1 MLYPP
6 QNNDTWSFTLSWII
20 GIQGTSFSTDC
31 WSPHLLKRWTVFVF
45 SPVLLL
51 LLRMLQL
58 RSDDHPSMALSGDS
72 RLRTGQDAHCTL
84 ELCREPPAC
93 CKYLSFGMAGK
104 PAEQLNTV
112 VRSCEELWLR
122 GAALNCMKSPDVLL
136 GLKET
141 NHSFHG
147 RLRSELWL
155 VFSVVSSANL
165 WLHSQEALGFSLV
178 LGTKTMGVF
187 FLILHLLALIWSSDS
202 SQHWTTR
209 RSRLSFIL
217 L

>member
-20 GIQGTSFSTDC
+20 GIQGISFSTDC

-58 RSDDHPSMALSGDS
+58 RSNDHPSMALSGDS

-122 GAALNCMKSPDVLL
+122 GAAWNFGCEEQRWTAWKVRMYYLVWRKPTIPFMV
-136 GLKET
+136 G
-141 NHSFHG
+141 
-147 RLRSELWL
+147 SE
-155 VFSVVSSANL
+155 VNS
-165 WLHSQEALGFSLV
+165 G
-178 LGTKTMGVF
+178 
-187 FLILHLLALIWSSDS
+187 
-202 SQHWTTR
+202 
-209 RSRLSFIL
+209 
-217 L
+217 